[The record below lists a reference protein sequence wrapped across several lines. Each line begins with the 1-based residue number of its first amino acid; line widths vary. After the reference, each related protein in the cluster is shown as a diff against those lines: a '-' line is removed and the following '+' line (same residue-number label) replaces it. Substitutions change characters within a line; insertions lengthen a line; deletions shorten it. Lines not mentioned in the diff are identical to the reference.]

1 MSKQVNSQDLADFL
15 KPRLNARFRT
25 WLKICANCALCADT
39 CHFYLSH
46 DRNPEMIPAYKVRF
60 LNEILKGKAKIDEDY
75 LRKMYETIYY
85 ECNMCR
91 RCALYCPFGIDIGL
105 MVALQRAMLH
115 NVADIRP
122 AGLLA
127 AIESYKQFGNQMSL
141 TQEDWVDTLEWTIE
155 ELEDDYPTVEIPI
168 DKQNAD
174 ILYTVNAR
182 EPKFYPQD
190 IQEAAIIFNAV
201 GESWTVPSVD
211 GWDDTNL
218 AMFCGDLG
226 TSKMLVEKTFNQAEK
241 LNAKKVA
248 ITE

>member
-1 MSKQVNSQDLADFL
+1 MSKQVDTKALADFL
-15 KPRLNARFRT
+15 KPRLNARFKT

-39 CHFYLSH
+39 CHFYLAH
-46 DRNPEMIPAYKVRF
+46 ERNPEMIPAYKVRF
-60 LNEILKGKAKIDEDY
+60 ISEILKGKAEINEAY
-75 LRKMYETIYY
+75 LRKMYETLYY

-91 RCALYCPFGIDIGL
+91 RCALFCPFGIDIGI

-122 AGLLA
+122 AGLLS

-141 TQEDWVDTLEWTIE
+141 TSEDWVDTLEWTLE
-155 ELEDDYPTVEIPI
+155 ELEDYYQNLEIPI
-168 DKQNAD
+168 DKKDAD

-190 IQEAAIIFNAV
+190 LQEAAIIFNAV
-201 GESWTVPSVD
+201 GESWTVPSVE

-226 TSKMLVEKTFNQAEK
+226 TSKMLVEKTFRQAEQ
-241 LNAKKVA
+241 LNTKKVA